1 MQCTGFAK
9 RQPDLKTATI
19 APLSISHPLMSSHSL
34 NPHEQRAAF
43 GLAGIFTLRM
53 LGLFLVLPVFALFA
67 RDLPGATPLTI
78 GLAMGAY
85 GLTQSLLQIPF
96 GVLSDRIGRKP
107 VILMG
112 LGIFAI
118 GSLVAAMAQSIEIM
132 ILGRF
137 LQGAGAIAA
146 AIMALAADLT
156 REQSRTK
163 IMAMIGAS
171 IGFAFIAALIIG
183 PILAAWFGL
192 SGIFWITALLALL
205 SALVLVFVV
214 PKPEHSHFHRDAEPV
229 PALIGKAM
237 THPSLFR
244 LNSGVFILHMSL
256 TAVFLVVPVLLRDRH
271 HFAGVDHWQLYLPVM
286 LLAMGLMV
294 PFIIIAEK
302 RKQMKEMLLLA
313 IVIAG
318 LSLLLVD
325 EIEGGL
331 WGIGCA
337 LVLFFAAFNLAE
349 AIMPSWV
356 SKVAAAEMRG
366 TAMGVFASSQFAG
379 AFAGGLLGGFVHHR
393 FGDEAVFFF
402 AAAMMGL
409 WLLLIL
415 TIEKPKHLSNYL
427 LPLEGLVF
435 DDAQALQRRLLALDG
450 VTAVQ
455 IMPEDGL
462 AYMKVDNE
470 VFNDAS
476 LAIFK
481 QAAG

>member
-1 MQCTGFAK
+1 
-9 RQPDLKTATI
+9 
-19 APLSISHPLMSSHSL
+19 MSAQSL
-34 NPHEQRAAF
+34 DPQEQRAAL

-112 LGIFAI
+112 LALFAF
-118 GSLVAAMAQSIEIM
+118 GSLVAALATNIEMM

-156 REQSRTK
+156 RESSRTRV
-163 IMAMIGAS
+163 MAMIGAS

-192 SGIFWITALLALL
+192 SGIFWITMVLAML
-205 SALVLVFVV
+205 SALVLMLVV
-214 PKPEHSHFHRDAEPV
+214 PNPARSQFHRDAEPV
-229 PALIGKAM
+229 PALIGQAIF
-237 THPSLFR
+237 HPSLFR
-244 LNSGVFILHMSL
+244 LNTGVFILHMSL
-256 TAVFLVVPVLLRDRH
+256 TAVFLVVPVLLRDRYQLP
-271 HFAGVDHWQLYLPVM
+271 GVDHWQLYLPVM

-294 PFIIIAEK
+294 PFVIIAEK

-313 IVIAG
+313 IVVAAV
-318 LSLLLVD
+318 SLLLMD
-325 EIEGGL
+325 EIGFGL
-331 WGIGCA
+331 WGLG
-337 LVLFFAAFNLAE
+337 LVMVLFFGAFNLAE

-415 TIEKPKHLSNYL
+415 GIQKPRHLSNHL

-435 DDAQALQRRLLALDG
+435 DDVEALRQQLLALEG
-450 VTAVQ
+450 VDAVQ
-455 IMPEDGL
+455 IILEDGL

-470 VFNDAS
+470 RFNSDS
-476 LAIFK
+476 LATLGK
-481 QAAG
+481 TTA

>member
-1 MQCTGFAK
+1 
-9 RQPDLKTATI
+9 
-19 APLSISHPLMSSHSL
+19 MSSQAPNPPL
-34 NPHEQRAAF
+34 NQQEQRAAF

-67 RDLPGATPLTI
+67 RDLPGATSLTI

-96 GVLSDRIGRKP
+96 GILSDRIGRKP

-112 LGIFAI
+112 LGIFAL
-118 GSLVAAMAQSIEIM
+118 GSVVAALAQSIELL

-146 AIMALAADLT
+146 AVMALAADLT
-156 REQSRTK
+156 RESSRTR

-205 SALVLVFVV
+205 SAAVLVLVV
-214 PKPEHSHFHRDAEPV
+214 PTPAQSQFHRDAEPV
-229 PALIGKAM
+229 PALIGQAM
-237 THPSLFR
+237 FHPSLFR
-244 LNSGVFILHMSL
+244 LNTGVFILHMSL
-256 TAVFLVVPVLLRDRH
+256 TAVFLVVPVLLRDRYQ
-271 HFAGVDHWQLYLPVM
+271 FAGVDHWQLYLPVM
-286 LLAMGLMV
+286 LVAMGLMV
-294 PFIIIAEK
+294 PFVILAER

-313 IVIAG
+313 ILVAAA
-318 LSLLLVD
+318 SLLLLD
-325 EIEGGL
+325 EIGGGL
-331 WGIGCA
+331 IGLGLV

-409 WLLLIL
+409 WLLLML
-415 TIEKPKHLSNYL
+415 GIERPRHLSNHL
-427 LPLEGLVF
+427 LPLQGLAF
-435 DDAQALQRRLLALDG
+435 DDVEALRQQLLAIEG
-450 VTAVQ
+450 VTAAEV
-455 IMPEDGL
+455 ILDDGV

-470 VFNDAS
+470 RFNPDS
-476 LAIFK
+476 LTALRG
-481 QAAG
+481 ATG

>member
-1 MQCTGFAK
+1 
-9 RQPDLKTATI
+9 
-19 APLSISHPLMSSHSL
+19 MSTQSL
-34 NPHEQRAAF
+34 EPEEKKAAF

-67 RDLPGATPLTI
+67 RELPGATPLTI

-96 GVLSDRIGRKP
+96 GMLSDRIGRKP

-112 LGIFAI
+112 LALFAL
-118 GSLVAAMAQSIEIM
+118 GSLVAALATSIEMM

-156 REQSRTK
+156 RESSRTK
-163 IMAMIGAS
+163 VMAMIGAS

-205 SALVLVFVV
+205 SAVVLMVVV
-214 PKPEHSHFHRDAEPV
+214 PNPVASHFHRDAEPV
-229 PALIGKAM
+229 PALIGQAM

-256 TAVFLVVPVLLRDRH
+256 TAVFLVVPVLLRDRYH
-271 HFAGVDHWQLYLPVM
+271 LPGVDHWQLYLPVM

-294 PFIIIAEK
+294 PFVIIAEK

-313 IVIAG
+313 IIVAG
-318 LSLLLVD
+318 ASLLLLD
-325 EIEGGL
+325 EIGFGL
-331 WGIGCA
+331 WGLGLA
-337 LVLFFAAFNLAE
+337 LVLFFGAFNLAE

-415 TIEKPKHLSNYL
+415 GIQKPRHLSNHL
-427 LPLEGLVF
+427 LPLDGLVF
-435 DDAQALQRRLLALDG
+435 DDAQALRQQLLALEGVDAVQVILDDG
-450 VTAVQ
+450 V
-455 IMPEDGL
+455 

-470 VFNDAS
+470 RFNSDS
-476 LAIFK
+476 LA
-481 QAAG
+481 ALSRATD